1 MLSSIRYKF
10 LAYVLLPT
18 LVIIGVGAFFLKYR
32 MEENMVSFVENVASE
47 ITAKSAEKVSEWFEG
62 LLKEVKALSESEE
75 VVSALKE
82 RSLRSFMFKRD
93 FYEAFFI
100 AYPDGM
106 AFTSMGISRDLS
118 NHDYFKRIVLNGEQA
133 VISDVVVSALTGNPV
148 CVIAVPVKDESGKLI
163 GVFGANVLIERLN
176 DYVRG
181 ISMGGKGFAWIVDS
195 TGLVIA
201 HTQEDMSLRLN
212 ILNPEGFNFRG
223 LESLGVKMIKGE
235 KGFGKYWSS
244 KEEVYLF
251 FHPIKVAKGWS
262 FGLSIY
268 KDQLFVPIT
277 KLMITLNGIFLL
289 ILFFVGISLFV
300 VTSSVTS
307 PISAL
312 AKSIEKFGMG
322 DLTTEFKA
330 DGSGEI
336 FQISNSL
343 RNMANSLK
351 GSIASIAKVSSF
363 LDARSSELLSMSEV
377 LEDKSRIVFGK
388 MESMDDFGQKVRDFL
403 LKVNSMLEELVLD
416 AENVYNLSVK
426 LTSKTGDIK
435 MAAKEGK
442 EALYIVDDVVGEI
455 WDETGATKGAGKE
468 LLDRVKDVGKVIE
481 MINSIAEQT
490 SLLALNAAIEAA
502 RAEERGKGFAV
513 VAEEIKKLAERS
525 KSLTSSVAPVLLS
538 IERETQRVGVAI
550 DVLEGVVKRAF
561 DQSAFATQKL
571 SKILSNVEEVVSLGE
586 ELAEIAKGQSSSLK
600 SLSEPMS
607 MVSQAVADIT
617 KDVGKVKELL
627 DRQAGLVKSV
637 GEIGLSLKEAS
648 VKLMDLINKFVF

>member
-1 MLSSIRYKF
+1 
-10 LAYVLLPT
+10 
-18 LVIIGVGAFFLKYR
+18 
-32 MEENMVSFVENVASE
+32 
-47 ITAKSAEKVSEWFEG
+47 
-62 LLKEVKALSESEE
+62 
-75 VVSALKE
+75 
-82 RSLRSFMFKRD
+82 
-93 FYEAFFI
+93 
-100 AYPDGM
+100 
-106 AFTSMGISRDLS
+106 
-118 NHDYFKRIVLNGEQA
+118 
-133 VISDVVVSALTGNPV
+133 
-148 CVIAVPVKDESGKLI
+148 
-163 GVFGANVLIERLN
+163 
-176 DYVRG
+176 
-181 ISMGGKGFAWIVDS
+181 
-195 TGLVIA
+195 
-201 HTQEDMSLRLN
+201 
-212 ILNPEGFNFRG
+212 
-223 LESLGVKMIKGE
+223 
-235 KGFGKYWSS
+235 
-244 KEEVYLF
+244 
-251 FHPIKVAKGWS
+251 
-262 FGLSIY
+262 
-268 KDQLFVPIT
+268 
-277 KLMITLNGIFLL
+277 
-289 ILFFVGISLFV
+289 
-300 VTSSVTS
+300 
-307 PISAL
+307 
-312 AKSIEKFGMG
+312 
-322 DLTTEFKA
+322 
-330 DGSGEI
+330 
-336 FQISNSL
+336 
-343 RNMANSLK
+343 
-351 GSIASIAKVSSF
+351 
-363 LDARSSELLSMSEV
+363 MSEV

-442 EALYIVDDVVGEI
+442 EALCIVDDVVCEI
-455 WDETGATKGAGKE
+455 WDETGATKGAGRE

-502 RAEERGKGFAV
+502 RAEDKGKGFAV

-607 MVSQAVADIT
+607 TVSQAVADIT